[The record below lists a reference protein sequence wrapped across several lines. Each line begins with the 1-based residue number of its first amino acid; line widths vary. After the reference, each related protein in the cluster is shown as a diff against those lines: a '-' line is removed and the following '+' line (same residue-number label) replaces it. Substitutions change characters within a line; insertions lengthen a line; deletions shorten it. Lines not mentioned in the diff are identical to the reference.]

1 MRKVWMAVAATTLL
15 SLPAM
20 AAKADKPAAGA
31 AAKAKAPV
39 MGTISDIS
47 AQSMTVMHT
56 PKGKKAAGEAPQA
69 AQFTLNDTTLY
80 AGLTPG
86 SADDLKAQA
95 SVAVLVDANTD
106 KPTAQGTVVWT
117 GKAEDATRLLAVADG
132 PLSARAKAGKG
143 AKREAP
149 PTVLIGTISAVTAD
163 SMTLH
168 TADKDMVI
176 TLTQPT
182 KVMVAAPLTQAD
194 LAKEQT
200 VEVAQAIGGKAR
212 AHVASV
218 VLRLPSHAARAA
230 GGKHKGAK

>member
-15 SLPAM
+15 SLPVM
-20 AAKADKPAAGA
+20 

-56 PKGKKAAGEAPQA
+56 AKGKNAAGEAPQA
-69 AQFTLNDTTLY
+69 AQFTLNDTTLF

-86 SADDLKAQA
+86 SADDLKPQVPA
-95 SVAVLVDANTD
+95 AVLVDANPD
-106 KPTAQGTVVWT
+106 KPAALGTVVWT
-117 GKAEDATRLLAVADG
+117 GKAEDATRLLAVASG
-132 PLSARAKAGKG
+132 PLNARAKAGKG

-149 PTVLIGTISAVTAD
+149 PTVLVGTISAVTTE

-168 TADKDMVI
+168 TADKDVVI

-182 KVMVAAPLTQAD
+182 KVLVAAPLTQAD

-200 VEVAQAIGGKAR
+200 VEVAQALGGKAR

-218 VLRLPSHAARAA
+218 VLRLPNHGARAA
-230 GGKHKGAK
+230 GARNKGAK